1 MNRRYFISSL
11 MLVGTAPMFSDIALA
26 AASAIDTGVISG
38 VALGGYDAVS
48 YFQGGPMAGDPE
60 KVFSWQGAQWYF
72 TSAENLAAFKA
83 DPQKYAPQYGGYCA
97 FAVSK
102 GSTAKGDPKVFTI
115 VNGKNFINLSTS
127 VQALWKKDIPGN
139 ITAADANWPSLHN

>member
-1 MNRRYFISSL
+1 MNRRYFISCL
-11 MLVGTAPMFSDIALA
+11 MLVGTATMFSDIALA

-38 VALGGYDAVS
+38 VAL
-48 YFQGGPMAGDPE
+48 
-60 KVFSWQGAQWYF
+60 
-72 TSAENLAAFKA
+72 
-83 DPQKYAPQYGGYCA
+83 GGYCA

-115 VNGKNFINLSTS
+115 VNGKNFINLSSS